1 MQPNLSQSPHQMNR
15 MMPGASAYY
24 ASGGPTSARDKFDR
38 NNPVNRNGASTGTR
52 TILNSGNLI

>member
-1 MQPNLSQSPHQMNR
+1 MQPNLSQSPHQMGR

-24 ASGGPTSARDKFDR
+24 QSSGPTSARDKLDR
-38 NNPVNRNGASTGTR
+38 HGASTGTR